1 MLGVG
6 ASAGAAATV
15 GTAGIIAGRRICMAG
30 TALVPIWVADLA
42 LVLTWA
48 GDRAAAVMAAADT
61 VVVADTAAVDA
72 AAIIAEQA
80 TTTVIIMSRGARII
94 PGSLSIEQA

>member
-1 MLGVG
+1 
-6 ASAGAAATV
+6 
-15 GTAGIIAGRRICMAG
+15 MAG

-61 VVVADTAAVDA
+61 VVGTAAVDA
-72 AAIIAEQA
+72 ADITAEQA
-80 TTTVIIMSRGARII
+80 TTTVIITSRGARII

>member
-48 GDRAAAVMAAADT
+48 GDR